1 MHKPRLYATFVPAL
15 IVLTAMG
22 LWVAVSSNPA
32 PPAAEAV
39 EGAPTVADLDTIDI
53 SFEENLGQT
62 DPTVQFMSR
71 GSRATY
77 FLRNTGLVMGIP
89 FVAEENP
96 DESLPPGM
104 ADPPPVR
111 QIGIHMNLEGS
122 NPEAT

>member
-1 MHKPRLYATFVPAL
+1 MPKPRSYATFVPAL

-32 PPAAEAV
+32 PPAAEAA
-39 EGAPTVADLDTIDI
+39 EGAPAVADLNTIDI

-89 FVAEENP
+89 
-96 DESLPPGM
+96 L
-104 ADPPPVR
+104 
-111 QIGIHMNLEGS
+111 
-122 NPEAT
+122 